1 MSSRPARPTQGLI
14 ALLVP
19 LFLAGCLTIN
29 NQPAEGPSPAA
40 GASGGPEAAGAQQA
54 EEQEDGPFEEWSE
67 VLEDTREIEGY
78 FTLHRKRDNT
88 LYLELPPA
96 RLGEDFGL
104 LMHYSQGIGGMFTQ
118 EGLPASSTQ
127 MLRFR
132 RSGDR
137 IYLVRRNPRFVA
149 DSGSAMQ
156 TSLED
161 NVGHSVVG
169 AFDIQSRHDSTGHL
183 LLDVTDFVVSDYS
196 GTGERLGSYYQGG
209 GPRLDPDRS
218 HLGTVRGF
226 PRNVEVD
233 AQLTYEASEPPTFGG
248 TAISDYRS
256 IPVGVRYSF
265 FALPDDPMQPRLA
278 DLRVGHFLTTV
289 QDFSNDEST
298 DPFRR
303 YVNRWRLEK
312 ANPSQELS
320 EPVEPIVYYVDRS
333 VPERYREYVIA
344 GIEAWNEAFRQAG
357 YRGAVEARVAP
368 EDSSWSAEDV
378 RYSTVRWTAAHGM
391 GYAIGPSQVDPR
403 TGEILNA
410 DVLIAAN
417 WIRFWLQDYQNLVAG
432 RSWLDASVR
441 DLVTPD
447 PVSTEN
453 VGPGAGWRRQ
463 LRAAARGDAAGL
475 PGRLCFAG
483 AFRARQMAIQYAVLA
498 ARGEVAPGEKMP
510 EEYVGAAIRDLVMH
524 EVGHTLG
531 LRHNFKATT
540 GIPYDRLHDER
551 YTREHGVSLSVM
563 DYVPVNIAG
572 EEEDQ
577 GHYFNQSVGTYDE
590 WVIEYAYA
598 PVYGGGDGGTALS
611 PAGATVERASAER
624 PALKRIARRSSDSL
638 HTYGT
643 DEDAGLGVDPRA
655 NAYDLGSDPLRY
667 ARDRS
672 RLIGRLLPEL
682 DDRLIGEGDS
692 WHRLREGFD
701 ALLFSRFSAAMPA
714 AKVVG
719 GLYTSRDYR
728 GEPNARP
735 PFRPVPADRQREAL
749 DLLVEQVLAEDAF
762 EFEPEQLNRL
772 APNMWSD
779 WSRDPGEL
787 SPMAYPVHER
797 VSAMQS
803 SLISTLLSPD
813 RLARVRDN
821 RLRSTGA
828 AGALG
833 MAEIF
838 GRLTGAVWSEIED
851 PSSAPE
857 ISSFRRNLQRSHL
870 QQLQTLLL
878 NDEIETLGGAVSV
891 PEDARS
897 LARHEMREILSRVE
911 GALASDASLGEIER
925 AHLRETRAR
934 LERAL
939 KASVTLPTDDG

>member
-1 MSSRPARPTQGLI
+1 MSSRTHRPAPGLF
-14 ALLVP
+14 ALLAP
-19 LFLAGCLTIN
+19 LFVAGCLTIN
-29 NQPAEGPSPAA
+29 NQPAEGPSPAPDA
-40 GASGGPEAAGAQQA
+40 GRASAPEAGQ
-54 EEQEDGPFEEWSE
+54 EEDDPFEAWGD
-67 VLEDTREIEGY
+67 VLEDTREIGGY

-88 LYLELPPA
+88 LYLELPPS

-104 LMHYSQGIGGMFTQ
+104 LMHYSQGVGGMFTQ

-137 IYLVRRNPRFVA
+137 VYLVRRNPRFVA
-149 DSGSAMQ
+149 DSGSAME
-156 TSLED
+156 TSLQD
-161 NVGHSVVG
+161 NVGHSIVG

-183 LLDVTDFVVSDYS
+183 LLDVTDFLVSDYS
-196 GTGERLGSYYQGG
+196 GTSDRLGSYYQSG
-209 GPRLDPDRS
+209 GPRLDSDRS
-218 HLGTVRGF
+218 HLSQVRAF
-226 PRNVEVD
+226 PRNVEIDV
-233 AQLTYEASEPPTFGG
+233 QLTYEASEPPSFGG
-248 TAISDYRS
+248 TAISDHRS

-265 FALPDDPMQPRLA
+265 FDLPDDPMQPRLA
-278 DLRVGHFLTTV
+278 DLRVGHFLTPL
-289 QDFSNDEST
+289 QDTSHDEST

-312 ANPSQELS
+312 ANPSQEPS

-357 YRGAVEARVAP
+357 FRNAVEARVAP
-368 EDSSWSAEDV
+368 DDSTWSAEDV

-417 WIRFWLQDYQNLVAG
+417 WIRFWLRDYQNLVAG
-432 RSWLDASVR
+432 RSWLDATVR
-441 DLVTPD
+441 DLVAPD
-447 PVSTEN
+447 PVSAET
-453 VGPGAGWRRQ
+453 GIPIGSSPRQ
-463 LRAAARGDAAGL
+463 LRAAARGDTPGV

-498 ARGEVAPGEKMP
+498 ARGEVAPGEQMP
-510 EEYVGAAIRDLVMH
+510 EEYVGGAIKDLVMH

-540 GIPYDRLHDER
+540 GIPYDRLHDES
-551 YTREHGVSLSVM
+551 YTREHGISLSVM

-572 EEEDQ
+572 EEEQQ

-590 WVIEYAYA
+590 WAVEYAYA
-598 PVYGGGDGGTALS
+598 PVRA
-611 PAGATVERASAER
+611 AVEAEATLASDAAPVERAAAER
-624 PALKRIARRSSDSL
+624 PALKQIARRSSDSL

-655 NAYDLGSDPLRY
+655 NLYDLGSDPLRY
-667 ARDRS
+667 AGDRS

-692 WHRLREGFD
+692 WHRLREGFS
-701 ALLFSRFSAAMPA
+701 ALILSRFSAAMPA
-714 AKVVG
+714 AKVIG

-735 PFRPVPADRQREAL
+735 PFRPVTAERQGEAL
-749 DLLVEQVLAEDAF
+749 DFLVEEILAEDAF
-762 EFEPEQLNRL
+762 EFDSRQLNRL

-779 WSRDPGEL
+779 WTRDPGEL
-787 SPMAYPVHER
+787 TPMAYPVHR
-797 VSAMQS
+797 QVGAMQS
-803 SLISTLLSPD
+803 AVINTLLSPD
-813 RLARVRDN
+813 RLARIQDN
-821 RLRSTGA
+821 RLRTPEGTRVLA
-828 AGALG
+828 V
-833 MAEIF
+833 AEIF
-838 GRLTGAVWSEIED
+838 DRLTGAVWSELED
-851 PSSAPE
+851 PEAPSS
-857 ISSFRRNLQRSHL
+857 INSFRRNLQRSHIER
-870 QQLQTLLL
+870 LQTLLL
-878 NDEIETLGGAVSV
+878 NDELQTFGGAVSV

-897 LARHEMREILSRVE
+897 LARHEMREILSMVDE
-911 GALASDASLGEIER
+911 ALASGASLGDVNR

-934 LERAL
+934 AERAL
-939 KASVTLPTDDG
+939 EAGVTLPADAGG